1 MAGASAE
8 CLEGEVAGAGG
19 PWREG
24 RETVAKLSPKA
35 GVCRTDEGR
44 LLQGKGVHIPR
55 RRDHGD
61 VEK

>member
-1 MAGASAE
+1 M
-8 CLEGEVAGAGG
+8 AGAGG
-19 PWREG
+19 PSREG

-55 RRDHGD
+55 RRDHDD